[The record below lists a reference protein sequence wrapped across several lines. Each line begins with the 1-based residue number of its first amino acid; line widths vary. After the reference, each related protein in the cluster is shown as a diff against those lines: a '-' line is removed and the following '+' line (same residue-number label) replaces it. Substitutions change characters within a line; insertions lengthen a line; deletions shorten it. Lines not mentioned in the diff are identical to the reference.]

1 MRKRIDALLLGK
13 LKHATPGLPCGG
25 GISTAS
31 PAYPPASSDERRSHA
46 AMNCNG
52 NYSDGRYGKLRN
64 GCPHSEIRSFRQP
77 SALRKRRHPA
87 NRKSLRNIRSKA
99 FYGMD
104 IQERSPLPLAA
115 EPSSARDRYGI
126 CVRCLPFISV
136 FGNYIP
142 PYTAVPPKPDC
153 RSGSCPKPPSRRFF
167 FGGGLRSVNAALPRT
182 LRQPVVCSDSENR
195 RSVKQGMAA
204 LFFSGPK
211 AGFRFVPAC
220 AASVLPRAV
229 QPEAAGDLRDV
240 VFDVIHAAARLDRLL
255 VFGTGGRL
263 LPSKLAEPDS
273 SGLLLVA

>member
-1 MRKRIDALLLGK
+1 MERRKWKSSFRRFMRSAAAIVLA
-13 LKHATPGLPCGG
+13 ACMLPVPVQAAG
-25 GISTAS
+25 ST
-31 PAYPPASSDERRSHA
+31 SSD
-46 AMNCNG
+46 NG
-52 NYSDGRYGKLRN
+52 DGTFTNPVIYSDGRYGKLRN

-167 FGGGLRSVNAALPRT
+167 LGGG
-182 LRQPVVCSDSENR
+182 SD
-195 RSVKQGMAA
+195 
-204 LFFSGPK
+204 L
-211 AGFRFVPAC
+211 
-220 AASVLPRAV
+220 
-229 QPEAAGDLRDV
+229 
-240 VFDVIHAAARLDRLL
+240 
-255 VFGTGGRL
+255 
-263 LPSKLAEPDS
+263 
-273 SGLLLVA
+273 

>member
-1 MRKRIDALLLGK
+1 MIRSASVTGAWHRSPRGRYRGCSSFRRVKTQEGFDAFT
-13 LKHATPGLPCGG
+13 HRSGG

-153 RSGSCPKPPSRRFF
+153 RSGSCPKPPPRRG
-167 FGGGLRSVNAALPRT
+167 FGGG
-182 LRQPVVCSDSENR
+182 
-195 RSVKQGMAA
+195 
-204 LFFSGPK
+204 
-211 AGFRFVPAC
+211 
-220 AASVLPRAV
+220 
-229 QPEAAGDLRDV
+229 PEL
-240 VFDVIHAAARLDRLL
+240 
-255 VFGTGGRL
+255 
-263 LPSKLAEPDS
+263 
-273 SGLLLVA
+273 

>member
-1 MRKRIDALLLGK
+1 MIRSASVTGAWHRSPRGRYRGCSSFRRVKTQEGFDAENPRSPP
-13 LKHATPGLPCGG
+13 AG
-25 GISTAS
+25 GIWACV
-31 PAYPPASSDERRSHA
+31 YPPAASDERRSHA

-167 FGGGLRSVNAALPRT
+167 LGGG
-182 LRQPVVCSDSENR
+182 SD
-195 RSVKQGMAA
+195 
-204 LFFSGPK
+204 L
-211 AGFRFVPAC
+211 
-220 AASVLPRAV
+220 
-229 QPEAAGDLRDV
+229 
-240 VFDVIHAAARLDRLL
+240 
-255 VFGTGGRL
+255 
-263 LPSKLAEPDS
+263 
-273 SGLLLVA
+273 

>member
-1 MRKRIDALLLGK
+1 MFIPPPPLLLGK

-167 FGGGLRSVNAALPRT
+167 LGGAPIYKRGSAANAP
-182 LRQPVVCSDSENR
+182 
-195 RSVKQGMAA
+195 
-204 LFFSGPK
+204 
-211 AGFRFVPAC
+211 
-220 AASVLPRAV
+220 
-229 QPEAAGDLRDV
+229 AAGRVQRLGKPTECK
-240 VFDVIHAAARLDRLL
+240 ARYGCL
-255 VFGTGGRL
+255 VFLRPESRLQIRTRLRRFCASPCRPARSGGR
-263 LPSKLAEPDS
+263 SARRCI
-273 SGLLLVA
+273 

>member
-1 MRKRIDALLLGK
+1 MRKRIEALLLGK

-136 FGNYIP
+136 LATISRLTP
-142 PYTAVPPKPDC
+142 PYLRNPTAEAGLV
-153 RSGSCPKPPSRRFF
+153 RSLRQGGF